1 MEHAK
6 DAARRALKRDGL
18 HGKDHTVPNDLLPA
32 PPSLLVPDQVHAGLH
47 RLMGLRDAVVALNGP
62 LSNDPGL
69 RDNLHKQLL
78 SEENHD
84 RILGGVSHSS
94 APITY

>member
-1 MEHAK
+1 
-6 DAARRALKRDGL
+6 
-18 HGKDHTVPNDLLPA
+18 VPNDLLPD
-32 PPSLLVPDQVHAGLH
+32 PPSLLMPEQLHVGLH

-62 LSNDPGL
+62 LCDAPGL

-84 RILGGVSHSS
+84 RILGVVSHSS

>member
-1 MEHAK
+1 V
-6 DAARRALKRDGL
+6 
-18 HGKDHTVPNDLLPA
+18 TNDLLPA
-32 PPSLLVPDQVHAGLH
+32 PSSLPVPDPVHAGLH

-62 LSNDPGL
+62 LSDDPGL

-84 RILGGVSHSS
+84 RILGVVSHSS

>member
-1 MEHAK
+1 M
-6 DAARRALKRDGL
+6 
-18 HGKDHTVPNDLLPA
+18 PNDLLPETLS
-32 PPSLLVPDQVHAGLH
+32 PQMPDPVHVGLH

-62 LSNDPGL
+62 LSDDPRL

-84 RILGGVSHSS
+84 RILGVVSHSS
-94 APITY
+94 TPITY

>member
-1 MEHAK
+1 M
-6 DAARRALKRDGL
+6 
-18 HGKDHTVPNDLLPA
+18 PNDLLPTS
-32 PPSLLVPDQVHAGLH
+32 PSLLVPDPLHAGLH

-62 LSNDPGL
+62 LSDDPGL

-84 RILGGVSHSS
+84 RILGVVSHSS

>member
-1 MEHAK
+1 M
-6 DAARRALKRDGL
+6 
-18 HGKDHTVPNDLLPA
+18 TNDLLPA
-32 PPSLLVPDQVHAGLH
+32 PSSLPVSDPVRAGLH

-62 LSNDPGL
+62 LSDDPGL

-84 RILGGVSHSS
+84 RILGVVSHSS

>member
-1 MEHAK
+1 M
-6 DAARRALKRDGL
+6 
-18 HGKDHTVPNDLLPA
+18 PNDLLPD
-32 PPSLLVPDQVHAGLH
+32 PPSLLMPEQLHVGLH

-84 RILGGVSHSS
+84 RILGVVSHSS

>member
-1 MEHAK
+1 M
-6 DAARRALKRDGL
+6 
-18 HGKDHTVPNDLLPA
+18 TNDLLPV
-32 PPSLLVPDQVHAGLH
+32 PSSLPVPDPVHAGLH

-62 LSNDPGL
+62 LSNNPGL

-84 RILGGVSHSS
+84 RILGIVSHAS

>member
-1 MEHAK
+1 M
-6 DAARRALKRDGL
+6 
-18 HGKDHTVPNDLLPA
+18 PNDLLPEN
-32 PPSLLVPDQVHAGLH
+32 PSLLTYEQMHIGLH

-62 LSNDPGL
+62 LSDAPGL

-84 RILGGVSHSS
+84 RILGVVSHSS

>member
-1 MEHAK
+1 M
-6 DAARRALKRDGL
+6 
-18 HGKDHTVPNDLLPA
+18 PNDLLPQT
-32 PPSLLVPDQVHAGLH
+32 PSLLMPDPVHVGLH
-47 RLMGLRDAVVALNGP
+47 RLMGLRAAVVALNGP
-62 LSNDPGL
+62 LCDDPGL

-84 RILGGVSHSS
+84 RILGVVSHSS

>member
-1 MEHAK
+1 M
-6 DAARRALKRDGL
+6 
-18 HGKDHTVPNDLLPA
+18 PNDLLPV
-32 PPSLLVPDQVHAGLH
+32 PPSLLAPDQVHVGLH
-47 RLMGLRDAVVALNGP
+47 RLMGLRDAVVAFNGP
-62 LSNDPGL
+62 LSDEPGL

-84 RILGGVSHSS
+84 RILGVVSHSS

>member
-1 MEHAK
+1 M
-6 DAARRALKRDGL
+6 
-18 HGKDHTVPNDLLPA
+18 TNDLLPA
-32 PPSLLVPDQVHAGLH
+32 PSSLPVSDPVHAGLH

-62 LSNDPGL
+62 LSDDPGL
-69 RDNLHKQLL
+69 RDNLHKQLP

-84 RILGGVSHSS
+84 RILGVVSHSS

>member
-1 MEHAK
+1 M
-6 DAARRALKRDGL
+6 
-18 HGKDHTVPNDLLPA
+18 PNDLLPD
-32 PPSLLVPDQVHAGLH
+32 PPSLLMPEQLHVGLH

-62 LSNDPGL
+62 LCDAPGL

-84 RILGGVSHSS
+84 RILGVVSHSS

>member
-1 MEHAK
+1 M
-6 DAARRALKRDGL
+6 
-18 HGKDHTVPNDLLPA
+18 PNDLLLES
-32 PPSLLVPDQVHAGLH
+32 PSLPMPEQLHAGLH

-62 LSNDPGL
+62 LSDDPGL
-69 RDNLHKQLL
+69 RDNLQKQLL

-84 RILGGVSHSS
+84 RILGVVSHSS

>member
-1 MEHAK
+1 M
-6 DAARRALKRDGL
+6 
-18 HGKDHTVPNDLLPA
+18 PNDLLPD
-32 PPSLLVPDQVHAGLH
+32 PPSLPMPDPVHLGLH
-47 RLMGLRDAVVALNGP
+47 RLMGLRDALVALNGP
-62 LSNDPGL
+62 LCDDPGL

-84 RILGGVSHSS
+84 RILGVVSQAS